1 MIAHLK
7 GRVHALAQDSVVMDV
22 GGVGYRIFCP
32 LPVLSKL
39 SLGQGDVFL
48 LTDYV
53 VREDGV
59 SLFGFE
65 TSEQQMW
72 FHQLSRVQ
80 GVGKKIALALL
91 SAFSPHDLQR
101 ILHVQDQRSLT
112 RADGVGP
119 KLAARIVTEL
129 KDVVAKGA
137 LSLPDAQATTLSAS
151 PEKQTEHDAILA
163 LEQLGYSRA
172 DAYAMCERVQKENP
186 EAASSTQELIR
197 AALKQVARV

>member
-7 GRVHALAQDSVVMDV
+7 GRVFALSEDNVVIDV
-22 GGVGYRIFCP
+22 SGVGYRIFCP
-32 LPVLSKL
+32 SPVLSKL
-39 SLGQGDVFL
+39 SVGQNDVFL

-59 SLFGFE
+59 SVFGFDNA
-65 TSEQQMW
+65 QQQTW
-72 FHQLSRVQ
+72 FHYLSRVQ

-91 SAFSPHDLQR
+91 SAFAPEDLQR
-101 ILHVQDQRSLT
+101 IVQVQDQRSLT

-137 LSLPDAQATTLSAS
+137 LLVSAAPIGAGVVSAEQQVEQDAV
-151 PEKQTEHDAILA
+151 LA
-163 LEQLGYSRA
+163 LEQLGYSRV
-172 DAYAMCERVQKENP
+172 DAYGLCERAQKENP
-186 EAASSTQELIR
+186 AAADSTQDLIR
-197 AALKQVARV
+197 AALRQVARV

>member
-7 GRVHALAQDSVVMDV
+7 GRVHTLSEDNVVMDV
-22 GGVGYRIFCP
+22 AGVGYRVFCP
-32 LPVLSKL
+32 SPVLSKL
-39 SLGQGDVFL
+39 SVGQQDIFL

-65 TSEQQMW
+65 NAQQQTW
-72 FHQLSRVQ
+72 FHCLSRVQ

-91 SAFSPHDLQR
+91 SAFTPEDLQR
-101 ILHVQDQRSLT
+101 IVQVQDQRTLT

-137 LSLPDAQATTLSAS
+137 VLVSSTPSAGSAVSEQNQREQDAV
-151 PEKQTEHDAILA
+151 LA

-172 DAYAMCERVQKENP
+172 EAYGLCERAQNENP
-186 EAASSTQELIR
+186 AVAASTQDLIR
-197 AALKQVARV
+197 AALRQVAPV

>member
-7 GRVHALAQDSVVMDV
+7 GRVHTLSEDHVVMDV
-22 GGVGYRIFCP
+22 SGVGYRVFCP
-32 LPVLSKL
+32 SPVLSKL
-39 SLGQGDVFL
+39 SVGQNDVFL

-59 SLFGFE
+59 SLFGFDHAA
-65 TSEQQMW
+65 QQAW
-72 FHQLSRVQ
+72 FQDLSRVQ

-91 SAFSPHDLQR
+91 SAFTPQDLQT
-101 ILHVQDQRSLT
+101 IVQVQDQRSLT

-129 KDVVAKGA
+129 KDRVAKGA
-137 LSLPDAQATTLSAS
+137 LLPSDPQRGHAPLSA
-151 PEKQTEHDAILA
+151 EKQTAQDAVLA

-172 DAYAMCERVQKENP
+172 EAFGLCERAQKDNP
-186 EAASSTQELIR
+186 AVASNTQDWIR
-197 AALKQVARV
+197 AALRQVARV